1 MRRLLLDPLNV
12 VVLGVVAGIV
22 VAALRHAQPGL
33 YVVAGALAVGAV
45 LRLVLH
51 TGAAGSLV
59 VRSRRVDVATLLV
72 LAGAVALIAAVTP
85 FPSSR
90 G

>member
-1 MRRLLLDPLNV
+1 MRRVFLDPLLLV
-12 VVLGVVAGIV
+12 VGGVLVGII
-22 VAALRHAQPGL
+22 VAALRRAQPGM
-33 YVVAGALAVGAV
+33 YVVAGALAFGAL

-72 LAGAVALIAAVTP
+72 LATTVAVLAAVTP
-85 FPSSR
+85 FPSGR